1 MLGGS
6 CSPCCGCSQ
15 SKAFETYQLI
25 LQSSVSVTLD
35 TDINYGQNYT
45 FGFDGLLSNSST
57 ATNLPDYNLT
67 FLKQNTRYG
76 TYTLSRERFYT
87 ENAGNGDSRYVVEF
101 AYRKAH
107 LLLIVVFVV
116 VTAAEKQYTYS
127 DSPALEWPGTG
138 CPVFCSSRMFSYV
151 AQSIAPASVYPEGPI
166 QKTTNRLGLGGN
178 SFVQSPFYLTSR
190 SPHYLLGANSIDFG
204 AGMYEANLVGVQ
216 TRELNAT
223 AFWINGDLSES
234 EYNARASSLNI
245 YNDALVLCPPPGVF
259 DWLAQQGGTP
269 ANRVNPYLL
278 AWTPS
283 NVVIETSPATAAY
296 TRTAFVAP
304 ASGYSQFVQVMGE
317 PRYTMTPPRDNPDG
331 SRAWYD
337 SRLIATAGYGELL
350 ATTQQTATTTARIAV
365 NYSQ

>member
-1 MLGGS
+1 MLGAS

-15 SKAFETYQLI
+15 AKAFETYQLI
-25 LQSSVSVTLD
+25 LQSSVAITLD
-35 TDINYGQNYT
+35 TNINYGQNYT
-45 FGFDGLLSNSST
+45 FGFDGLLSNSSS

-67 FLKQNTRYG
+67 FLKQNTRFG

-87 ENAGNGDSRYVVEF
+87 ESAANGDTNYVVEF

-107 LLLIVVFVV
+107 LLLVVVFVV

-127 DSPALEWPGTG
+127 DSPALDWPGTG
-138 CPVFCSSRMFSYV
+138 CPVFLSSRMFSYV

-166 QKTTNRLGLGGN
+166 QKTTSRLGLGGN

-204 AGMYEANLVGVQ
+204 AGMYETNLVGAQ
-216 TRELNAT
+216 ARELNAT

-245 YNDALVLCPPPGVF
+245 HNDALVLCPPAGVF

-278 AWTPS
+278 TWTPS
-283 NVVIETSPATAAY
+283 QVVIETPPATAAY
-296 TRTAFVAP
+296 SRTEFVAP
-304 ASGYSQFVQVMGE
+304 ASGYSQFRQVMGQ
-317 PRYTMTPPRDNPDG
+317 PAFTLTPPANSPNG
-331 SRAWYD
+331 SVDWGT
-337 SRLIATAGYGELL
+337 SRLIATAGYSELL